1 MVEVRVRGMAQDAQ
15 GQFVLLLEPVT
26 EGAAGGRIL
35 PIWIGQQ
42 EAASILIAVQGATT
56 PRPLSHDL
64 MVRLVDSLGARIG
77 RVEVSRIEDRTFYAE
92 IHLETP
98 GGPRVIDARPSDAI
112 AIARRAGAPMHV
124 AESVLEEAGV
134 PDPAEQADEDGE
146 ELTEE
151 RLAEFRR
158 FLDDVEPEDFE
169 D

>member
-1 MVEVRVRGMAQDAQ
+1 MVEVRVKGMAQDAQ
-15 GQFVLLLEPVT
+15 GQFVMLLEPVVP
-26 EGAAGGRIL
+26 EPGEARIL

-42 EAASILIAVQGATT
+42 EAASILVAVEGATT

-64 MVRLVDSLGARIG
+64 MVRLVQSLGARIV

-98 GGPRVIDARPSDAI
+98 GGPAVIDARPSDAI

-124 AESVLEEAGV
+124 AEGVLEAAGV
-134 PDPAEQADEDGE
+134 PDPTLRAEGGE
-146 ELTEE
+146 EELGEE
-151 RLAEFRR
+151 ELAEFRR

-169 D
+169 G

>member
-15 GQFVLLLEPVT
+15 GQFVLLLEPVA
-26 EGAAGGRIL
+26 EESERERIL

-42 EAASILIAVQGATT
+42 EAASILIAVQGART

-64 MVRLVDSLGARIG
+64 MVRFVEELGARID

-112 AIARRAGAPMHV
+112 AIARRADAPIHV
-124 AESVLEEAGV
+124 AEAVLDEAGV
-134 PDPAEQADEDGE
+134 PDPAHPAEDGD